1 MHKVKDC
8 VAMKVRDRVGEQNEG
23 SDVVVVL
30 TLDEGRGSRSRVG
43 VEPKLC
49 EFIYDQNQPYA

>member
-1 MHKVKDC
+1 MKDC
-8 VAMKVRDRVGEQNEG
+8 VAMKVRDMVGEQNEG

>member
-1 MHKVKDC
+1 MKDC

-30 TLDEGRGSRSRVG
+30 TLDGGRGSRSRVR
-43 VEPKLC
+43 VDC

>member
-1 MHKVKDC
+1 MKDC

-30 TLDEGRGSRSRVG
+30 TLDEGRGSRSMVR